1 MYYQVILMKTVQH
14 EHRNKWNRREISA
27 PEPTSYVRILYMVSG
42 KGKRGSIQC
51 IVFRSLVTIFKIQK
65 DFENMKASGGNLQE
79 NDCYLSL

>member
-1 MYYQVILMKTVQH
+1 
-14 EHRNKWNRREISA
+14 
-27 PEPTSYVRILYMVSG
+27 MVSG